1 MEKALTIS
9 AGSFLGQCA
18 ELYQRAMNCG
28 VPPLA
33 ATNPSLDYHTKGI
46 DIAAAVYVAE
56 LGYLAN

>member
-9 AGSFLGQCA
+9 AGSFFG
-18 ELYQRAMNCG
+18 LYQRAMNCG